1 MYATRSATCVF
12 EITGPQTGMKG
23 RFGFFDSPRP
33 CVMIFV
39 SALHSQRLADDV
51 QRRHER
57 RDAAAAEVTVAG
69 RTRELDEVVCPGSD
83 VRVDPRR

>member
-33 CVMIFV
+33 CVMIVV
-39 SALHSQRLADDV
+39 SALTVSDLPTTFSAGTNGETPPRPRLPWQAE
-51 QRRHER
+51 HANCTKSCAP
-57 RDAAAAEVTVAG
+57 AAT
-69 RTRELDEVVCPGSD
+69 
-83 VRVDPRR
+83 